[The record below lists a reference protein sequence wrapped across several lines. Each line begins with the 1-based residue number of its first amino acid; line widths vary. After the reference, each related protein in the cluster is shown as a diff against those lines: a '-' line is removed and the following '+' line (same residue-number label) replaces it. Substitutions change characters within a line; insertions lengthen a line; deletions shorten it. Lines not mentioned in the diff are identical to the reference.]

1 MLDTSTIFALSSG
14 AVPSG
19 VALIRMSG
27 PDTRSAVMALCGGAP
42 RPRELVLRAFLDAAG
57 ELIDRGLVAWFPAP
71 RSFTGED
78 CAEFHVHGSRAV
90 VAAMLARLGGLR
102 GCRQAEPG
110 EFTRRAFVNG
120 KLDLTGAEALSDLI
134 LAETDLQRR
143 LAQAN
148 AGGRQAVLYA
158 EWRSALLRARALIE
172 AELDFSDEADVPGSV
187 SDTVWAEMEGLRDA
201 MRSHL
206 EGFKAAE
213 IVRDGFR
220 VVILGAPNA
229 GKSSLLN
236 CLAGREVAIVTDE
249 PGTTRDVLEV
259 PLDLQGV
266 KVVVADTA
274 GLREGQGRV
283 EVIGIERARAAA
295 GGADLVLLLEDMA
308 NRVAV
313 APPEGVALVRVG
325 TKADLASAPRSKLFD
340 LEISSRTGQGVTALL
355 DLLAAKAAE
364 GTSAVSLSAVP
375 TRQRH
380 VDLVAGAISGIE
392 EALDPRLALELRV
405 EGLRIAGDCIGR
417 LTGEIGPEEVLGE
430 IFSAFCIGK

>member
-308 NRVAV
+308 DPVAV

-340 LEISSRTGQGVTALL
+340 LEISTRTGQGVTALL